1 MINLDRLVN
10 VLGGYGAHL
19 VGDGRLRRRELRSV
33 AMHDPTDDA
42 PPLGDA
48 FLAVGIDASATAL
61 RLAEQARAVV
71 VIVRSATGPGAEI
84 RAELHERGIAMVVV
98 EPAVSWSQISGIVY
112 GLVLEGRETESGRGP
127 SDLFAL
133 ADTVAAEVGSPV
145 VIEDRAWRVVAYSAE
160 QADTDRARRDTVI
173 ARRAPAGIRDR
184 LESDG
189 TAARLAAAD
198 GPLYVPAL
206 PEFGMGG
213 RTAVP
218 IRVGRELLG
227 SLWAAG
233 DTPLDAERARA
244 LSEGARTV
252 GLHMLRARV
261 SSDLERQVESES
273 VIDLL
278 EGSEDPERAVDR
290 IGLPAEGLR
299 VIALHARAAP
309 PDDAVLHLFEQVTTG
324 FGWSRPGRSTL
335 LGTTVYTVLPCAGE
349 IAPALEWVRATVR
362 GLPARPGVSAGVGGA
377 ARAGDLP
384 ASRQEADECLILAGD
399 GAAPVVYD
407 DAWDEVLLRR
417 LRLSAEAGRLPGRN
431 PVAVLA
437 RHDADQGTEYTRT
450 LRAWLY
456 AHGDPAVAAEMLGVH
471 PNTVRYRLRRLR
483 GVADLRLHEPQARVA
498 LTVALAALPADPR
511 PVPGR
516 ARIGDK
522 G

>member
-1 MINLDRLVN
+1 MITLDRLVN

-19 VGDGRLRRRELRSV
+19 VGDGGLRRRELRSV

-48 FLAVGIDASATAL
+48 FLAVGVDSPASAL
-61 RLAEQARAVV
+61 RLAGQARAVV
-71 VIVRSATGPGAEI
+71 VIVRDAAGPGADV
-84 RAELHERGIAMVVV
+84 RAALAGSGIAMVVV
-98 EPAVSWSQISGIVY
+98 EPAVSWSQVSGIVY

-145 VIEDRAWRVVAYSAE
+145 VIEDRAWRLIAYSAD
-160 QADTDRARRDTVI
+160 QGDTDRARRDTVI
-173 ARRAPAGIRDR
+173 ARRSPAGIRDR
-184 LESDG
+184 LEAEG

-198 GPLYVPAL
+198 GPLYVPGL

-227 SLWAAG
+227 SLWAVG
-233 DTPLDAERARA
+233 DTPLDPPRARA

-278 EGSEDPERAVDR
+278 EGSQDPRQAVDR
-290 IGLPAEGLR
+290 IGLPADGLR
-299 VIALHARAAP
+299 VIALHARAAA
-309 PDDAVLHLFEQVTTG
+309 PDAAVLHLFEHVTTG

-335 LGTTVYTVLPCAGE
+335 LGTTVYTVLPCNGE
-349 IAPALEWVRATVR
+349 AAPALEWVRATVR
-362 GLPARPGVSAGVGGA
+362 GLTGHPGVAAGVGGA
-377 ARAGDLP
+377 AGAGDLP
-384 ASRQEADECLILAGD
+384 DSRREADECLTLAGD
-399 GAAPVVYD
+399 GAVPVVYD

-417 LRLSAEAGRLPGRN
+417 LRLVAEAGRLPGRN

-437 RHDADQGTEYTRT
+437 RHDADHGTGYTRT

-456 AHGDPAVAAEMLGVH
+456 AHGDPAAAAELLGVH

-483 GVADLRLHEPQARVA
+483 GVVDLRLHEPQARVA
-498 LTVALAALPADPR
+498 LTVALAALPGDP
-511 PVPGR
+511 
-516 ARIGDK
+516 
-522 G
+522 

>member
-19 VGDGRLRRRELRSV
+19 IGSGDLRRRELRSV

-42 PPLGDA
+42 PPLGDV
-48 FLAVGIDASATAL
+48 FLAVGVDSADTAL
-61 RLAEQARAVV
+61 RLAGQARAVV
-71 VIVRSATGPGAEI
+71 VIVRSAIGPEAGV
-84 RAELHERGIAMVVV
+84 RAALRDHDIAMVVV

-133 ADTVAAEVGSPV
+133 ADTIAAEVGAPV
-145 VIEDRAWRVVAYSAE
+145 TIEDRAARVIAYSTD

-173 ARRAPAGIRDR
+173 ARRVPAEIRAR
-184 LESDG
+184 LEADG
-189 TAARLAAAD
+189 VAARLVAAD
-198 GPLYVPAL
+198 GPLHVPAL

-213 RTAVP
+213 RTVAPV
-218 IRVGRELLG
+218 RVGRELLG
-227 SLWAAG
+227 SLWAVG
-233 DTPLDAERARA
+233 DAPLDPERARA
-244 LSEGARTV
+244 LNEGARTV

-278 EGSEDPERAVDR
+278 EGAGDPERAVGR
-290 IGLPAEGLR
+290 IGLPVEGLR
-299 VIALHARAAP
+299 VIALHARAQAP
-309 PDDAVLHLFEQVTTG
+309 DAAVLHLFEQVTTG

-335 LGTTVYTVLPCAGE
+335 LGTTVYTVLPCGGE

-362 GLPARPGVSAGVGGA
+362 GLPGHPGVTAGVGGA
-377 ARAGDLP
+377 ADAGDLP
-384 ASRQEADECLILAGD
+384 DSRREADECLTLAGD
-399 GAAPVVYD
+399 GAPVVYD
-407 DAWDEVLLRR
+407 DAWDAVLLRR
-417 LRLSAEAGRLPGRN
+417 LRLVAEAGRLPGRN

-437 RHDADQGTEYTRT
+437 RHDSDHGTDYTRT

-456 AHGDPAVAAEMLGVH
+456 AHGDLGAAAELLGVH

-483 GVADLRLHEPQARVA
+483 GVTDLRLHEPRARVA
-498 LTVALAALPADPR
+498 LTVALATLPEDP
-511 PVPGR
+511 
-516 ARIGDK
+516 
-522 G
+522 